1 LARIFFGGLL
11 VHVGVA
17 GFDEVFRRAVHE
29 VEVVAGLVEVVL
41 GLAVEGR
48 IPAEA
53 QPLHRVEDGVDVFGV
68 FLLGVGVVEAHV
80 AHAAVV
86 ARQAKV
92 QADALGMAHV
102 QVAVGLGR
110 KTGADLRRVRRA
122 GGLVGGVA
130 GAAGPVAGGIGAF
143 FQVVLDDL
151 AQEVADFGGFGGG
164 VFVGGGAHG
173 FILGGGGP
181 ALHLATA
188 FTQQKPTRS

>member
-1 LARIFFGGLL
+1 
-11 VHVGVA
+11 VA

-53 QPLHRVEDGVDVFGV
+53 QPLHRVEDGVDVLGV

-86 ARQAKV
+86 ARQAEV

-188 FTQQKPTRS
+188 FTQ